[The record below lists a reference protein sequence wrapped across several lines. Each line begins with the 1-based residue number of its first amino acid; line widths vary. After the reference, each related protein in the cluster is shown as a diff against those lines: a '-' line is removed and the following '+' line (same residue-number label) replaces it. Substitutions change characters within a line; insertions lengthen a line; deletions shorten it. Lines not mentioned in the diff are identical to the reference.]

1 MCEKNVSGKIQ
12 VQVSYCE
19 RLVTLVGFNPNK
31 NVFSINT
38 KGTVP
43 EERSLQSLV
52 PHLPHLEGWHGYTA
66 RLGVDLA
73 LKLSSYC

>member
-43 EERSLQSLV
+43 EERSLQRLV

-66 RLGVDLA
+66 HLGVDLA